1 MLDDYKDA
9 YDEIEVPKDLIHK
22 TSVLMK
28 EEQEKQKEKKK
39 FSFFS
44 MPMLF
49 GLGTTAA
56 VVAIIVGVMGQSSDQ
71 LITTDL
77 TAGQTV
83 EEVELSDGHMVFSD
97 NQMIGD
103 LESIPSDSV
112 VEKSTKDEIKA
123 FLGESIQEV
132 EVPEDYKLEET
143 TYESIYENEEMINA
157 RVTYIY
163 EYSDQILKISY
174 QLKLDETING
184 NSEVNGVSCDV
195 WYDDKSSEYG
205 ANYIKD
211 DYIYTVVTTE
221 TSQEDFITI
230 LNMVIK

>member
-132 EVPEDYKLEET
+132 EVPEDYKLDEIK
-143 TYESIYENEEMINA
+143 YESIYESKEMINA

-163 EYSDQILKISY
+163 RYNDQILMVTY
-174 QLKLDETING
+174 QLKSDETING

-195 WYDDKSSEYG
+195 WYDDKVSEYG
-205 ANYIKD
+205 ATYIKG
-211 DYIYTVVTTE
+211 DYIYTLITTE

>member
-28 EEQEKQKEKKK
+28 EEQEKQREKKK

-49 GLGTTAA
+49 GLGGTAVA
-56 VVAIIVGVMGQSSDQ
+56 VAIIVGVMGQLSNQ

-77 TAGQTV
+77 TAGKTV

-97 NQMIGD
+97 GQLIGD
-103 LESIPSDSV
+103 LETIPSDNV
-112 VEKSTKDEIKA
+112 VEKSTKDEVEA
-123 FLGESIQEV
+123 FFGESIQEV
-132 EVPEDYKLEET
+132 KVPEDYKLEET
-143 TYESIYENEEMINA
+143 KYESIYESKEIINA
-157 RVTYIY
+157 RVTYVY
-163 EYSDQILKISY
+163 KNNDQLLKITY
-174 QLKLDETING
+174 QLKLDETVNG

-195 WYDDKSSEYG
+195 GYDDKASEYG
-205 ANYIKD
+205 ATYSKD
-211 DYIYTVVTTE
+211 DYMYTVVTTE

-230 LNMVIK
+230 LNMIIE